1 MVDVALGGDVEDAR
15 GMTISLSL
23 SASCI
28 FPVFVPLHLKEQRL
42 VQEKRQGIYNIDI
55 YIVLISVCC
64 WSGTRGSPSFHLS
77 PLFCRGNGK
86 AHRIRW
92 QVLRSICLRS
102 TLTVTIFSGLSGE
115 TRCWL

>member
-42 VQEKRQGIYNIDI
+42 AQEKRQGIYNIDI

-77 PLFCRGNGK
+77 PLFLQGK
-86 AHRIRW
+86 REGPSHKVAGAEEHLLEKYID
-92 QVLRSICLRS
+92 CDN
-102 TLTVTIFSGLSGE
+102 F
-115 TRCWL
+115 